1 MSESNEIRPLNRADL
16 DVRELESRLELLVA
30 APNPDFCWNQSCTCA
45 SRCDYQGCAYL
56 V

>member
-1 MSESNEIRPLNRADL
+1 MADKPEIRPLNRGDL

-30 APNPDFCWNQSCTCA
+30 APNPDACWSQSCDCA
-45 SRCDYQGCAYL
+45 SYCYAQFCYML